1 MTAKKVNAEP
11 IDNNTTAHADTA
23 TQPQNSLTEEDIKL
37 RKPLV
42 LARNEF
48 LQKLIQ
54 TANDSGLPFVIMEYV
69 VRDFYDEVRKSATQQ
84 YEKENEEY
92 NNLLNQY
99 AESNDAK

>member
-11 IDNNTTAHADTA
+11 IDNNTAAHADTA
-23 TQPQNSLTEEDIKL
+23 TQAQNSLTEEDIKL

-54 TANDSGLPFVIMEYV
+54 AANDSGLPFVIMEYV